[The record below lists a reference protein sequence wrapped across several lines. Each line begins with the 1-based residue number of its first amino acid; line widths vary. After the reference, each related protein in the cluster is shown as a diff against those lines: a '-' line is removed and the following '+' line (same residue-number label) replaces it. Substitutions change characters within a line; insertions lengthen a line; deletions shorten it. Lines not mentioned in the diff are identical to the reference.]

1 MNRQP
6 MTTRS
11 AGDDH
16 FCHVVTPDGV
26 RLDGRLQTVRDGER
40 RADSTSPI
48 DLFLLLHGSASNFYA
63 PGVLERFANDAIA
76 AGVDALRINTRGH
89 DAIAHLTGP
98 GKLRLGGAAYET
110 VAHCRYDV
118 YAWLDEFYRRGYRRV
133 CLVGHSMGGVKS
145 LYAQAN
151 DRHALVKAVVAIS
164 APRFCHR
171 QLMDDPRTQNFRDDW
186 ARAQQLVAEGRG
198 EELIRITQPMPL
210 LIQASGF
217 VAKYG
222 SDDRYDFLKLIPR
235 IDVPVHV
242 IIGGETLKTSPAFGK
257 LDEQL
262 QSLQGSSPHLAL
274 SVVAGAEMNY
284 RISPERP
291 FEIASRWLKD
301 VVSSSN
307 DQQAT
312 APMLPT
318 KVD

>member
-1 MNRQP
+1 
-6 MTTRS
+6 MTTGS
-11 AGDDH
+11 AGEDR

-26 RLDGRLQTVRDGER
+26 RLDGLLQTVREGNR
-40 RADSTSPI
+40 RTDSTTPI

-63 PGVLERFANDAIA
+63 SGVLERFANDAVA
-76 AGVDALRINTRGH
+76 DGVDALRINTRGH
-89 DAIAHLTGP
+89 DAVSQLAGP
-98 GKLRLGGAAYET
+98 GKLRLGGAAYEV

-133 CLVGHSMGGVKS
+133 CLVGHSMGGAKS
-145 LYAQAN
+145 LYAQAY

-186 ARAQQLVAEGRG
+186 ARAQELVAQGCG

-217 VAKYG
+217 IAKYG
-222 SDDRYDFLKLIPR
+222 PGDRYDFLKLIPR

-262 QSLQGSSPHLAL
+262 QSLQASCPHLSL
-274 SVVAGAEMNY
+274 SVVSGAEMNY

-291 FEIASRWLKD
+291 FEIASRWLQD
-301 VVSSSN
+301 VVSSTD

-312 APMLPT
+312 APMPPT
-318 KVD
+318 NVD